1 MHTKTHNIAAFA
13 HTLSDIPV
21 ETAKKVSL
29 MSSEFYVYQS
39 IARATHEHG
48 VDTMFGLMGDANL
61 FMVDSFVRDFDGRF
75 VPAAHEGSS
84 ILMALAYAHVSGKVG
99 VATVTHGPALTNCM
113 TALTEAARGHVPMVV
128 LAGDTPMDNPR
139 HLQSIDQRELVKT
152 TGAGFEQLRSSDTV
166 GKDVARAFYRA
177 QVERRPIVLN
187 MPADFMWQEVTHD
200 VQVLDVFTAPGG
212 VAQGEILDNAIGM
225 IASARRPLI
234 LAGGGAV
241 AARDQLIRLA
251 DRLEAP
257 LATTLKAKGLFNNH
271 PYNIDIFGTL
281 STPAAYDLIAQSDCI
296 VCFGAALHDFTTDRG
311 KLMKDKRIVQID
323 VEPTAIGGG
332 LHPDAALIADA
343 GLTAETILYWLD
355 EAEIPPSG
363 FTREL
368 DIATL
373 TTHPVDTKKTS
384 DGFVNYVDALKR
396 LEDALP
402 KDRVLVTDGGRF
414 MTEVWCR
421 LSVPN
426 PQSFVGT
433 VNFGAIGLGLQEAV
447 GAGLAAP
454 DRPVVLFT
462 GDGGFMMGGINE
474 FNTAVRLGLDLIV
487 IVANDSAYG
496 AEHIQFID
504 RKMDPSLTEFHWPSF
519 AEIAK
524 SLGGEGAEVHSAEEL
539 ETALVAL
546 ESRKGPFLIEL
557 RLDPHDVPR
566 MRI

>member
-1 MHTKTHNIAAFA
+1 MN
-13 HTLSDIPV
+13 
-21 ETAKKVSL
+21 
-29 MSSEFYVYQS
+29 VYQV
-39 IARATHEHG
+39 IARAVSDHG
-48 VDTMFGLMGDANL
+48 VNTMFGLMGDANL
-61 FMVDSFVRDFDGRF
+61 FMVDSFVRDCNGRF

-84 ILMALAYAHVSGKVG
+84 VLMALAYSHVAGKVG

-113 TALTEAARGHVPMVV
+113 TALTEGARGHMPMVLLV
-128 LAGDTPMDNPR
+128 GDTPVDSPR
-139 HLQSIDQRELVKT
+139 HLQSIDQREVVKA
-152 TGAGFEQLRSSDTV
+152 TGAGFEQVRTPDTV
-166 GKDVARAFYRA
+166 GMDVARAFYRA

-187 MPADFMWQEVTHD
+187 MPADFMWQEVD
-200 VQVLDVFTAPGG
+200 YEPRVLDVFTAPGG
-212 VAQGEILDNAIGM
+212 AAQGDILDEAIGM

-241 AARDQLIRLA
+241 AARDRLIRLA

-257 LATTLKAKGLFNNH
+257 LATTLKAKGLFNDH

-281 STPAAYDLIAQSDCI
+281 STPAAYELISQSDCI
-296 VCFGAALHDFTTDRG
+296 VCFGTGLHEFTTDRG
-311 KLMKDKRIVQID
+311 KLMKDKRIIQVD

-332 LHPDAALIADA
+332 LHPDAALVADA

-355 EAEIPPSG
+355 KAEIPSSG

-368 DIATL
+368 DIETL
-373 TTHPVDTKKTS
+373 TAHPIGPVKTA
-384 DGFVNYVDALKR
+384 DGNINFVHALAR
-396 LEDALP
+396 LEEALP
-402 KDRVLVTDGGRF
+402 SDRILVTDGGRF

-421 LSVPN
+421 ISVTD
-426 PQSFVGT
+426 PQSFVVT
-433 VNFGAIGLGLQEAV
+433 ANFGSIGLGLQEAI
-447 GAGLAAP
+447 GASLADP

-474 FNTAVRLGLDLIV
+474 FNTAVRLELDLIV

-496 AEHIQFID
+496 AEHIQFLD

-519 AEIAK
+519 AEVAT
-524 SLGGEGAEVHSAEEL
+524 SLGGQGVAVHNNDEL
-539 ETALVAL
+539 EIALA
-546 ESRKGPFLIEL
+546 SIDTRDGPILIEL